1 DISVDWGA
9 ILFKGLTLM
18 GIYGREMF
26 ETWYLMTSM
35 LQAGMDMNTIIT
47 HRLHID
53 EFQKGFEI
61 MKSGQCVKVILDWS
75 S

>member
-1 DISVDWGA
+1 
-9 ILFKGLTLM
+9 
-18 GIYGREMF
+18 
-26 ETWYLMTSM
+26 
-35 LQAGMDMNTIIT
+35 MDMNPIIT

-61 MKSGQCVKVILDWS
+61 MKSSQCGKVILDWS

>member
-1 DISVDWGA
+1 V
-9 ILFKGLTLM
+9 LTLK

-26 ETWYLMTSM
+26 ETWYLMNSM
-35 LQAGMDMNTIIT
+35 LQAGMDMNPIIT
-47 HRLHID
+47 HLLHID

-61 MKSGQCVKVILDWS
+61 MKSGPCGKVILDWS